1 MYLFFLSMA
10 RIAHEEWKVYGN
22 VFDQYTDKL
31 LVKLCSQNHFSKL
44 QSPVSIG
51 KEANIFTAITN
62 DNDIIIVKIYRLES
76 CNFNKMYDYIK
87 SDGRFE
93 KLKKQRR
100 KVIFTWVNREYQ
112 NILRARSLG
121 VRVPKPI
128 TVKDHVILLEII
140 GDKSPAPK
148 LKDVSD
154 EEVVEVYDKIV
165 DDMKKMH
172 KGGLVHG
179 DLSEFNI
186 LVHNSTPFIIDFSQG
201 TTLKDPNYEE
211 YWDRDIKN
219 MVRFFKKSGIKI
231 SEEELKKKI
240 GFE

>member
-1 MYLFFLSMA
+1 MA
-10 RIAHEEWKVYGN
+10 RITHEAWKVYGN
-22 VFDQYTDKL
+22 VFDQYTEKL
-31 LVKLCSQNHFSKL
+31 LFKLSSQGHYFKL

-62 DNDIIIVKIYRLES
+62 DEGIIIVKIYRLES

-93 KLKKQRR
+93 NLKKQRR
-100 KVIFTWVNREYQ
+100 KIIFTWVNREYQ

-121 VRVPKPI
+121 VRVPRPLA
-128 TVKDHVILLEII
+128 VKDHVIMLELI
-140 GDKSPAPK
+140 GDKSAASK

-154 EEVVEVYDKIV
+154 TEVKEVYERII
-165 DDMKKMH
+165 DDMKKMYS
-172 KGGLVHG
+172 GGLVHG

-186 LVHNSTPFIIDFSQG
+186 LVHSSTPFFIDFSQG
-201 TTLKDPNYEE
+201 TTIKDPNYDE

-219 MVRFFKKSGIKI
+219 MVRFFRKRGIKI
-231 SEEELKKKI
+231 TDEELKKKI
-240 GFE
+240 GFEK